1 MIAID
6 DHTDHRVLRTAFG
19 CFPSGVTVVAALS
32 AERPAGMTVSSF
44 TSVSLDPPLVS
55 ICIRRSS
62 ATWARLRPAAA
73 IGVSVLGAG
82 QADVCRALAAPGDDR
97 FTGLAVETT
106 PRGAVFLRGA
116 TAWLECTVHD
126 TVPAGDHELVLL
138 RVLGVDVEPDR
149 SPLVFHSSGLHSLHS
164 LHRTTDP
171 TAGEPR
177 DTRDTREPRKHG
189 AA

>member
-6 DHTDHRVLRTAFG
+6 DRTDHHVLRTAFG

-32 AERPAGMTVSSF
+32 AESPVGMTVSSF
-44 TSVSLDPPLVS
+44 TSVSFDPPLVS
-55 ICIRRSS
+55 ICVRRSS
-62 ATWARLRPAAA
+62 TTWARLRPAGA
-73 IGVSVLGAG
+73 IGVSVLGAH

-106 PRGAVFLRGA
+106 PRGAVFVPGA

-138 RVLGVDVEPDR
+138 RVLGVDAGPDR

-164 LHRTTDP
+164 TTGP
-171 TAGEPR
+171 TVSGPGEATQPR
-177 DTRDTREPRKHG
+177 QPRQPRQHG